1 MSKKKR
7 KILSG
12 KEKLIIICIATISFL
27 IILAI
32 VLMLGKNK
40 EIVGNNESNTDLSS
54 EINSVKAVVEL
65 LESEFISMEN
75 STTNGYDLDIKVS
88 FKYNLYEGENSQ
100 ELYFTNFYEKVAIAT
115 GFESFRIID
124 NEKGITIE
132 VKATSNGISEVK
144 INGEINYFNKEDSKR
159 SVENQPK
166 IETLDLEINSEEL
179 KDLIENNWNT
189 KNAQLGSK
197 ESSFY
202 KYDIYFD
209 EGYEI
214 RTIQGKVFNIVFT
227 NKYKGQVVGGYKT
240 GTDIEKISKDLGQGY
255 EESGAIGYKTKN
267 FYVWFSQDEISIYPI
282 YKVDYTEFEDL
293 VKEYEQKQDVNDFM
307 YKITDIWKDYT
318 YYESK
323 QNYVEIC
330 YANKGVKFEY
340 SVSNPVGIEIYSN
353 YTGDLKDELEEHT
366 KVYYKLDKN
375 LTGEIETR
383 RIDNKCFYDDND
395 IEEDP
400 IHYSTKFMLMY
411 IMNDNKELLDIKIQS
426 LDGQYPN
433 NEFDETFT
441 INSYVWADDYH
452 LIYSRK
458 MDGLYIYDAKNRVT
472 SKLLSGN
479 NEYNITN
486 YDRNANIIEYDGIQA
501 KIEI

>member
-1 MSKKKR
+1 MKKKKSLLSKK
-7 KILSG
+7 
-12 KEKLIIICIATISFL
+12 EKIIIVCAFVISF
-27 IILAI
+27 II
-32 VLMLGKNK
+32 VLSLILTIGKNNGRSEEK
-40 EIVGNNESNTDLSS
+40 KDNTNVSKQTNSVKDVVTLLESDFISIENSNTD
-54 EINSVKAVVEL
+54 
-65 LESEFISMEN
+65 
-75 STTNGYDLDIKVS
+75 GYDLDIYVS
-88 FKYNLYEGENSQ
+88 FKYNLYNGDVSQ
-100 ELYFTNFYEKVAIAT
+100 EIYFTNFYEKIAIAT
-115 GFESFRIID
+115 GFNSFRLID
-124 NEKGITIE
+124 NQKGITIE

-144 INGEINYFNKEDSKR
+144 INGEINYFKKEDSKR
-159 SVENQPK
+159 SIEKQPK
-166 IETLDLEINSEEL
+166 IETLDLEINSQEL
-179 KDLIENNWNT
+179 KDLLANKWET
-189 KNAQLGSK
+189 KNVGLGTK

-227 NKYKGQVVGGYKT
+227 DKYKGQVVSGYKT
-240 GTDIEKISKDLGQGY
+240 GTDMETILEDLGQGY

-267 FYVWFSQDEISIYPI
+267 FYVWFSHQEISIYPI
-282 YKVDYTEFEDL
+282 YRTDYTEFEDL

-411 IMNDNKELLDIKIQS
+411 ITNDNKELLDIKIQS